1 MLKKKA
7 ALKLGAESAAL
18 VRKRKSSV
26 EMPQSL
32 TKQPQNSLSLSP
44 AGTPPPAKKRRKS
57 DKGDGGEDR
66 GWKKERLYCIC
77 KQTYDATKFYV
88 GCDICS
94 NWFHGSCVNITP
106 RMSKKMSEYV
116 CDECRSAKENDEIYC
131 LCRQPYDE
139 SQFYIGCERCSD
151 WFHGRC
157 VGILQAEAKDID
169 EYVCPKCDP
178 HSKQNYP
185 NLKKLNRADHE
196 LIRKTFKAI
205 KQNRH
210 SQQFME
216 PVDQRE
222 NPKYYEIVKE
232 PMDLSIIESRVN
244 RSEYNC
250 LAEFLGD
257 MTRILENCRYFNP
270 AGTRVAAAAE
280 GLEQWLARQIPG
292 VRDKVA
298 QQAK

>member
-1 MLKKKA
+1 MSIA
-7 ALKLGAESAAL
+7 VKL
-18 VRKRKSSV
+18 
-26 EMPQSL
+26 
-32 TKQPQNSLSLSP
+32 
-44 AGTPPPAKKRRKS
+44 
-57 DKGDGGEDR
+57 
-66 GWKKERLYCIC
+66 
-77 KQTYDATKFYV
+77 
-88 GCDICS
+88 
-94 NWFHGSCVNITP
+94 
-106 RMSKKMSEYV
+106 V
-116 CDECRSAKENDEIYC
+116 CDVTFCFFTR
-131 LCRQPYDE
+131 
-139 SQFYIGCERCSD
+139 
-151 WFHGRC
+151 
-157 VGILQAEAKDID
+157 
-169 EYVCPKCDP
+169 YVCPKCDP

-232 PMDLSIIESRVN
+232 PMGKKLVINCLAVINSISDLSIIEARVN

-270 AGTRVAAAAE
+270 PGTRVAAAAE
-280 GLEQWLARQIPG
+280 GLEQWLARQMPG
-292 VRDKVA
+292 VREKVA
-298 QQAK
+298 MQAK

>member
-1 MLKKKA
+1 M
-7 ALKLGAESAAL
+7 
-18 VRKRKSSV
+18 
-26 EMPQSL
+26 
-32 TKQPQNSLSLSP
+32 
-44 AGTPPPAKKRRKS
+44 
-57 DKGDGGEDR
+57 
-66 GWKKERLYCIC
+66 
-77 KQTYDATKFYV
+77 
-88 GCDICS
+88 
-94 NWFHGSCVNITP
+94 
-106 RMSKKMSEYV
+106 
-116 CDECRSAKENDEIYC
+116 
-131 LCRQPYDE
+131 
-139 SQFYIGCERCSD
+139 
-151 WFHGRC
+151 
-157 VGILQAEAKDID
+157 
-169 EYVCPKCDP
+169 
-178 HSKQNYP
+178 
-185 NLKKLNRADHE
+185 
-196 LIRKTFKAI
+196 IRKTFKAI

-232 PMDLSIIESRVN
+232 PMGESPLHLKVPTLTFFEITDLSIIESRVN

-298 QQAK
+298 MQAK

>member
-1 MLKKKA
+1 M
-7 ALKLGAESAAL
+7 
-18 VRKRKSSV
+18 
-26 EMPQSL
+26 
-32 TKQPQNSLSLSP
+32 
-44 AGTPPPAKKRRKS
+44 
-57 DKGDGGEDR
+57 
-66 GWKKERLYCIC
+66 
-77 KQTYDATKFYV
+77 
-88 GCDICS
+88 
-94 NWFHGSCVNITP
+94 
-106 RMSKKMSEYV
+106 
-116 CDECRSAKENDEIYC
+116 
-131 LCRQPYDE
+131 
-139 SQFYIGCERCSD
+139 
-151 WFHGRC
+151 
-157 VGILQAEAKDID
+157 
-169 EYVCPKCDP
+169 
-178 HSKQNYP
+178 
-185 NLKKLNRADHE
+185 
-196 LIRKTFKAI
+196 IRKTFKAI

-232 PMDLSIIESRVN
+232 PMGESLLHLKVSTLTFFEIADLSIIESRVN

-298 QQAK
+298 MQAK